1 MKKIY
6 SRTIL
11 LIAITVG
18 SIVGMIKGTEAKQKW
33 MFKLKIRNE
42 EKRQLAQQK
51 KLLKGGGVPL
61 DDIEIAAYHK
71 S

>member
-6 SRTIL
+6 NRTIL
-11 LIAITVG
+11 LLAITIG
-18 SIVGMIKGTEAKQKW
+18 SIVGIIKGAEAKQRF
-33 MFKLKIRNE
+33 MFKIKIRNE

-51 KLLKGGGVPL
+51 KLVRNGSVAL

>member
-6 SRTIL
+6 NRTL
-11 LIAITVG
+11 LLLAITIG
-18 SIVGMIKGTEAKQKW
+18 SIVGIIKGSEAKQKW
-33 MFKLKIRNE
+33 MFKIKIRNE
-42 EKRQLAQQK
+42 EKRQQAQQK
-51 KLLKGGGVPL
+51 KMLKDGSVEL